1 MDRLRTY
8 ITNQNYKIINYTSKI
23 KTDFDLIEIFDRACQ
38 DKYKNV
44 VFYLEVIKLS
54 KDIIKTL
61 TNSGAIPRIIN
72 NELVFL
78 INSDNYIYI
87 NLSHDYN
94 DVNIKKFLSNDDDDN
109 KCLIC
114 HEQNKKFIL
123 CNNCSAVYCKDC
135 IKKINN
141 IKCSVCRR
149 DFIDFV
155 EMKIN

>member
-1 MDRLRTY
+1 MEKLRSY

-23 KTDFDLIEIFDRACQ
+23 KTDDDLIEIFNKACL

-44 VFYLEVIKLS
+44 VFYLEVIKLNQG
-54 KDIIKTL
+54 IIKTL
-61 TNSGAIPRIIN
+61 SDSGAIPRIIN

-78 INSDNYIYI
+78 INSDNYIYV
-87 NLSHDYN
+87 NLSNDYN
-94 DVNIKKFLSNDDDDN
+94 DVNIKKFLSNDEDDN

-114 HEQNKKFIL
+114 HEEKENFIL
-123 CNNCSAVYCKDC
+123 CSICSAAYCKDC
-135 IKKINN
+135 IKKIKN
-141 IKCSVCRR
+141 IKCSICRR